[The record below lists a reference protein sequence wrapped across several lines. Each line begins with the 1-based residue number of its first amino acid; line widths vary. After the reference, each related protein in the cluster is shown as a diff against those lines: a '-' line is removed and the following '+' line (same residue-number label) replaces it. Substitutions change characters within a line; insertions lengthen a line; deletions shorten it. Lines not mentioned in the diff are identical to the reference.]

1 MNNWLR
7 TLCLLCFCI
16 GLLPARA
23 LGQCVGLPPVSS
35 LGSNKFPVGLCAPVH
50 ANITYNVTFTSP
62 VPAGTL
68 ALVYEWG
75 DGSPAEVI
83 TLEAGK
89 KTYSASRIH
98 DFPDDSDCEYHV
110 EITIKYNNKVCTTTR
125 QLQKVASWRTDE
137 HNGGKIKLSSPVTG
151 NSEHIICEGNDI
163 SVIFGDHSDYSCNA
177 QSNAG
182 ASTGAIESPNEEY
195 RWQQIVYNTSSAT
208 GRIPNLYVGGV
219 AVTDSTGSDLL
230 PNYQDPRGVSYMAAP
245 VVVNDE
251 RRRSSLP
258 ITAAGGYGPGFPKA
272 GDVFELTLRYWNFC
286 NPYDDPNIEGPPVDV
301 INGDH
306 PPAESKAVVRIQA
319 APAAP
324 KAASSA
330 VCYGLAPSA
339 FSVTDV
345 PANTTVK
352 WYENVSNPD
361 RPGKLLSAGKAT
373 TFPFASHPAYV
384 NNSTPGIY
392 KVWVSYVPN
401 IAGAVV
407 CEGPKTLV
415 TRSIRESLVVPD
427 PVVQIPAALCNN
439 ASFTVTMPVATVEPA
454 GGPTYYS
461 FTGSGG
467 VSLVASTAT
476 SADFSVRIPSFGTAL
491 YVDRTVTINRQ
502 YTAAACPKTRSFT
515 IRIYKPTAGGKI
527 LAVEDVCETT
537 PLPTLHLAENI
548 GNVVRWEVKKDNGDY
563 IAHTETIPGTS
574 LSPGKLSPGL
584 YTFRAVVA
592 NGTCAEVYSTEE
604 QVRVF
609 NGPVATVFAGADQ
622 FICTSLSS
630 VSLGAS
636 DPSPGTGTWSYI
648 SSVPSGRSVPVFA
661 EGTHDPNTSVSI
673 TSADAGA
680 YILRWTVAHGPCISY
695 DDVVV
700 DFGTD
705 PTVPDAGKDKAVCG
719 PSVTLTGNRP
729 EKGLGQWHVISGP
742 DGCGGDSCRISIADP
757 ASPES
762 AVELQGPAYRYG
774 SYTLR
779 WSISSGGNN
788 CFLKNDDVVIT
799 FDKPA
804 QITTSDSVSICLDA
818 SNLTPVHLS
827 GTITGSTAAEWVNVS
842 GKGTVS
848 SSTITASGIVAANYE
863 PAYEDYAAGS
873 PVRLKLRAYPEGSTS
888 CVVEERIV
896 TLYVD
901 RKPVARVGASEL
913 ITCADTIILNALQPS
928 DGAIGKWTT
937 TNQAV
942 TIDDTAYAHTV
953 VRNLPSAPGNSVV
966 QWTLTSARGG
976 CVSEPVSVTITRA
989 SLPTAISLKQAECVV
1004 SESSMTTVVM
1014 LSEYEDKI
1022 TTLPAGARDIRWYR
1036 NSASSSGSAVAD
1048 PRKPETGVAEG
1059 QVYVARIRDTASNCV
1074 NDATVTITI
1083 RPLPEAKDALVK
1095 VCETVPGS
1103 RIASGID
1110 LQEIKYRE
1118 AITTDPLVT
1127 VTWHASEADA
1137 RLNVSP
1143 ITSPLEADSI
1153 RSVFARVMQQG
1164 STPACAAVARLTIMV
1179 SPRPKDT
1186 TLYGLGSFCLGDAA
1200 QTGRWPIE
1208 IYQVTPVSG
1217 AQYYWELAD
1226 SSGIAP
1232 LVFGGGE
1239 EHDFFMMLQFQ
1250 HAYKGKVKVRVELNG
1265 CSGPGI
1271 EKTIDVFQ
1279 TTAMPV
1285 ITGVGT
1291 VTENQQNVPFKV
1303 VTDNT
1308 PSSSYAWEIHRA
1320 SDQTPGGA
1328 FLVAGQST
1336 GSIAIDFLKE
1346 DVLLSVRENNN
1357 GCSSPV
1363 ATKKIH
1369 VRKGEGPAVVAAFQA
1384 TPMAG
1389 CFPVNITLQNT
1400 STGADGFLWKV
1411 YDNQGST
1418 VTTSNLSDP
1427 VFRIVNPGTY
1437 TVLLIANSSLT
1448 GEEDSA
1454 LVKGIAVFDVPTAEL
1469 TVRTPV
1475 YVPETELKL
1484 FNYSQRANVYTW
1496 NFGDGSVSSEY
1507 EPRHIYT
1514 RSGTYTVTLVAG
1526 YDHGSW
1532 DTDGDGIK
1540 DSNMVCYDSASQ
1552 EVVALDGSYME
1563 IPNAFTP
1570 SIYGPSGGIPTPGSY
1585 NDVFLPLVKNV
1596 ITFRLQVFDRWGTLV
1611 FESNDKN
1618 VGWDGYSQDGKL
1630 LPAGVYIYKF
1640 VLDLMNG
1647 QRTNRMGDV
1656 TLIR

>member
-7 TLCLLCFCI
+7 TFCLLCFCI
-16 GLLPARA
+16 GLLSARA

-125 QLQKVASWRTDE
+125 QLQKVASWRTDA
-137 HNGGKIKLSSPVTG
+137 HNGGKIKLSSPVTS
-151 NSEHIICEGNDI
+151 NSEHIVCEGNDI

-177 QSNAG
+177 QSQAG
-182 ASTGAIESPNEEY
+182 ESTIESPNQEH
-195 RWQQIVYNTSSAT
+195 RWQQIVYNTSSAA
-208 GRIPNLYVGGV
+208 GKIPNLYVGGV
-219 AVTDSTGSDLL
+219 AVTDASGADLL

-272 GDVFELTLRYWNFC
+272 GDTFELILRYWNFC
-286 NPYDDPNIEGPPVDV
+286 NPYDDPNIEGPPADV

-306 PPAESKAVVRIQA
+306 PPVESKAVVRIQA

-324 KAASSA
+324 KAASNA

-339 FSVTDV
+339 FAVTDV

-352 WYENVSNPD
+352 WYENLSNPD
-361 RPGKLLSAGKAT
+361 RPGKLLSSGKAT
-373 TFPFASHPAYV
+373 TFPFASHPSYI
-384 NNSTPGIY
+384 NNTTPGTY

-415 TRSIRESLVVPD
+415 TRSIRENLVVQD
-427 PVVQIPAALCNN
+427 PVVPVPSTLCNN
-439 ASFTVTMPVATVEPA
+439 TSFTLTMPVAAVESA
-454 GGPTYYS
+454 GGPTLYS
-461 FTGSGG
+461 FSGSSG
-467 VSLVASTAT
+467 VSLVAATDT
-476 SADFSVRIPSFGTAL
+476 SADFSVKITSFGKAL
-491 YVDRTVTINRQ
+491 YVDRTVTINRR
-502 YTAAACPKTRSFT
+502 YTADPACSKAKTFT
-515 IRIYKPTAGGKI
+515 IRIYNPAAGGRI
-527 LAVEDVCETT
+527 LPVEDACETMS
-537 PLPTLHLAENI
+537 LSVLNLIESI
-548 GNVVRWEVKKDNGDY
+548 GNVVRWEIKKDSGDY
-563 IAHTETIPGTS
+563 ISYADTIRGTS

-584 YTFRAVVA
+584 YTFRTVVA

-609 NGPVATVFAGADQ
+609 KGPVATVFAGADQ

-636 DPSPGTGTWSYI
+636 DPSPGTGTWSYV
-648 SSVPSGRSVPVFA
+648 SSIPSGRSTPAFS

-673 TSADAGA
+673 TSANAGA
-680 YILRWTVAHGPCISY
+680 YMLRWTVANGPCISY

-705 PTVPDAGKDKAVCG
+705 PTAPHAGQDRAVCG
-719 PSVTLTGNRP
+719 PSVTLTGNKP

-742 DGCGGDSCRISIADP
+742 DGCSGDSCRISIVDP

-762 AVELQGPAYRYG
+762 VVELQGTEYRYG

-788 CFLKNDDVVIT
+788 CFLKSDDVAIT

-804 QITTSDSVSICLDA
+804 QIITSDSISTCLDA
-818 SNLTPVHLS
+818 SDLTPVHLS
-827 GTITGSTAAEWVNVS
+827 GTITGSTAAAWVNVS

-848 SSTITASGIVAANYE
+848 SATITSGVVEAEYQ
-863 PAYEDYAAGS
+863 PAYEDYAAGL
-873 PVRLKLRAYPEGSTS
+873 PVRLKLQAHPEEGNS
-888 CVVEERIV
+888 CVVEEKIV

-901 RKPVARVGASEL
+901 RKPVARVGAPEL
-913 ITCADTIILNALQPS
+913 ITCADTIVLNALQPS
-928 DGAIGKWTT
+928 DGATGKWTST
-937 TNQAV
+937 HPAV
-942 TIDDTAYAHTV
+942 TVDDTAYAHTV
-953 VRNLPSAPGNSVV
+953 VRNLPSAPSNSVL
-966 QWTLTSARGG
+966 QWTSTSARG

-989 SLPTAISLKQAECVV
+989 SLPSAISLKQAECAV
-1004 SESSMTTVVM
+1004 SESSMTTVVT
-1014 LSEYEDKI
+1014 LSGYEDKI
-1022 TTLPAGARDIRWYR
+1022 TTWPAGARDIRWYR
-1036 NSASSSGSAVAD
+1036 NSASPSGSAVAD
-1048 PRKPETGVAEG
+1048 PHKPETGVVEG

-1074 NDATVTITI
+1074 NEATVTVSV
-1083 RPLPEAKDALVK
+1083 RPLPAAKDALVK
-1095 VCETVPGS
+1095 VCETVSGS

-1118 AITTDPLVT
+1118 AIAADQSVA
-1127 VTWHASEADA
+1127 VTWHTSETDA
-1137 RLNVSP
+1137 QLNVSP

-1153 RSVFARVMQQG
+1153 RSVFARVTQQG
-1164 STPACAAVARLTIMV
+1164 SVPQCAAVARLTIMV
-1179 SPRPKDT
+1179 SPRPKDAI
-1186 TLYGLGSFCLGDAA
+1186 LHGLGSFCLGDAA

-1217 AQYYWELAD
+1217 AQYYWEVAD

-1239 EHDFFMMLQFQ
+1239 ERDFFMMLQFQ

-1265 CSGPGI
+1265 CSGSGL
-1271 EKTIDVFQ
+1271 EKDLDVFQ

-1285 ITGVGT
+1285 IIGVST
-1291 VTENQQNVPFKV
+1291 VTANQLNVPFKV
-1303 VTDNT
+1303 ASDNT

-1320 SDQTPGGA
+1320 SDNTPGGA

-1369 VRKGEGPAVVAAFQA
+1369 VRPGEGPEVVAAFQA

-1411 YDNQGST
+1411 YDHQGST
-1418 VTTSNLSDP
+1418 ITTSNLSDP

-1437 TVLLIANSSLT
+1437 TVLLVASSSIT
-1448 GEEDSA
+1448 GAADSVM
-1454 LVKGIAVFDVPTAEL
+1454 VKGITVFDVPTAEL

-1484 FNYSQRANVYTW
+1484 YNYSQRANVYAW
-1496 NFGDGSVSSEY
+1496 NFGDGSVSAEY
-1507 EPRHIYT
+1507 EPRHTYT
-1514 RSGTYTVTLVAG
+1514 RSGTFTVTLVAG
-1526 YDHGSW
+1526 YDYGSW

-1552 EVVALDGSYME
+1552 EVIALDGSYME

-1596 ITFRLQVFDRWGTLV
+1596 NTFRLQVFDRWGTLV

-1618 VGWDGYSQDGKL
+1618 VGWDGYSQEGKL
-1630 LPAGVYIYKF
+1630 LPAGVYIYKL

-1647 QRTNRMGDV
+1647 QRTNRMGDI